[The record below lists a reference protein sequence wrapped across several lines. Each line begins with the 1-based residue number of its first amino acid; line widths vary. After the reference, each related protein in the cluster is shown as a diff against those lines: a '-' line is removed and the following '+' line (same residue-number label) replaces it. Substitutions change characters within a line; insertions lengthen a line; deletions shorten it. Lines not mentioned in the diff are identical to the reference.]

1 MRDMAV
7 VDDAEPLRLI
17 DLPEPTAATREALR
31 FAPPAAGLPPAAHR
45 AAVLR
50 TGAARA
56 RTGGGLDGWV
66 LLRIL
71 ACGVCMA
78 RSYSRCWGQMSLER
92 HTARSG

>member
-1 MRDMAV
+1 MAV
-7 VDDAEPLRLI
+7 VDGATPLRLI

-31 FAPPAAGLPPAAHR
+31 P
-45 AAVLR
+45 
-50 TGAARA
+50 ARA
-56 RTGGGLDGWV
+56 GGGPDGWV